1 MIENR
6 NRSDQWKIQFSR
18 TSCKRGNTLKD
29 FLTLRDCNLAELHDI
44 LHLALRLKKVKQTND
59 LNGKTLAML
68 FAKTSTRTRV
78 SFDVAMTQLGG
89 HAINLKW
96 EDTNFVKGNFR
107 DEAKV
112 LGLYCD
118 AVMARV
124 PVHQQLVDLA
134 KGCEKPVIN
143 GMDDIYHPCQALADL
158 LTILEVKKHFD
169 GLKVTWVGDGTNV
182 CNSLMIGADMTGME
196 MYIATP
202 PGFEPRVQTSAIVLQ
217 DPVQAAKDADVLV
230 TDTWVSL
237 GYESEKVM
245 RMQALQS
252 YQLNSRLL
260 RVAKKDCI
268 VLHCLP
274 AQRNYE
280 ITSAVLDSPQ
290 SRVFQEAENRL
301 HTAKALLLQLLSCD
315 VL

>member
-1 MIENR
+1 M
-6 NRSDQWKIQFSR
+6 
-18 TSCKRGNTLKD
+18 KD
-29 FLTLRDCNLAELHDI
+29 FLTLRHCDDTELHDL
-44 LHLALRLKKVKQTND
+44 LHLALRLKKVKQTFV

-78 SFDVAMTQLGG
+78 SFEVAMAQLGG

-96 EDTNFVKGNFR
+96 EDTNFVKGDFR

-112 LGLYCD
+112 LGLFCD

-124 PVHQQLVDLA
+124 PTHQQLVDLA

-143 GMDDIYHPCQALADL
+143 GMDDMYHPCQALADL
-158 LTILEVKKHFD
+158 LTILEAKKHFN
-169 GLKVTWVGDGTNV
+169 GLKVAWVGDGTNV
-182 CNSLMIGADMTGME
+182 CNSLMIGAEMTGME
-196 MYIATP
+196 MQVATP
-202 PGFEPRVQTSAIVLQ
+202 PGYEPKVQTSATVLQ
-217 DPVQAAKDADVLV
+217 DPLQAANDADVLV

-237 GYESEKVM
+237 GLESEKAI
-245 RMQALQS
+245 RLQALQP
-252 YQLNSRLL
+252 YQVNSRLL
-260 RVAKKDCI
+260 HVAKEDCI
-268 VLHCLP
+268 VLHCRP

-301 HTAKALLLQLLSCD
+301 HTAKALLLHLLSRD
-315 VL
+315 GL

>member
-1 MIENR
+1 M
-6 NRSDQWKIQFSR
+6 
-18 TSCKRGNTLKD
+18 KD
-29 FLTLRDCNLAELHDI
+29 FLTLRDIKGTELHDI
-44 LHLALRLKKVKQTND
+44 LHLALRLKKVKQTQD

-78 SFDVAMTQLGG
+78 SFEVAMTQLGG

-96 EDTNFVKGNFR
+96 EDTNFVKGDFR

-112 LGLYCD
+112 LGRYCD

-124 PVHQQLVDLA
+124 PTHQQLLA
-134 KGCEKPVIN
+134 LARGCEKPVIN
-143 GMDDIYHPCQALADL
+143 GMDDTYHPCQALADL
-158 LTILEVKKHFD
+158 LTILEAKKRFE
-169 GLKVTWVGDGTNV
+169 GLKVAWVGDGTNV
-182 CNSLMIGADMTGME
+182 CNSLMIAADMIGME
-196 MYIATP
+196 MRVATP
-202 PGFEPRVQTSAIVLQ
+202 PGFEPKVQTSAVVLR
-217 DPVQAAKDADVLV
+217 DPSLAAKDADVLV

-237 GYESEKVM
+237 GKESEKAI
-245 RMQALQS
+245 RLQALQPF
-252 YQLNSRLL
+252 QLNSHLL

-274 AQRNYE
+274 AQRDYE
-280 ITSAVLDSPQ
+280 ITSEVLDSSQ

-301 HTAKALLLQLLSCD
+301 HTAKALLLQLLSCS